1 MRTVRQMM
9 NEKAHRLLSIQ
20 PEHTVYDALLQMA
33 EHDVG
38 ALIVLRGEQLVGIF
52 SERDYARK
60 IILDGKTSKLTPISA
75 VMTHDVI
82 CVDPDRTADECMAL
96 MTEKHVRHLP
106 IIENKAVVGLISIGD
121 VVREMISDQKHTIE
135 QLEQYIM
142 SQLL

>member
-38 ALIVLRGEQLVGIF
+38 ALIVLRGEQLVDIF

-142 SQLL
+142 S

>member
-106 IIENKAVVGLISIGD
+106 IIENKAVVGLISIVD

-142 SQLL
+142 S

>member
-75 VMTHDVI
+75 IMTHDVI

-142 SQLL
+142 S

>member
-1 MRTVRQMM
+1 MMRTVRQMM

-38 ALIVLRGEQLVGIF
+38 ALIVSRGEQLVGIF

-142 SQLL
+142 S

>member
-121 VVREMISDQKHTIE
+121 VVREMISDQKHTIA

-142 SQLL
+142 S

>member
-60 IILDGKTSKLTPISA
+60 IIIDGKTSKLTPISA

-142 SQLL
+142 S

>member
-1 MRTVRQMM
+1 M
-9 NEKAHRLLSIQ
+9 SIQ

-142 SQLL
+142 S

>member
-1 MRTVRQMM
+1 
-9 NEKAHRLLSIQ
+9 
-20 PEHTVYDALLQMA
+20 MA

-75 VMTHDVI
+75 IMTHDVI

-121 VVREMISDQKHTIE
+121 VVREMISDQKHTIA

-142 SQLL
+142 S

>member
-1 MRTVRQMM
+1 MRTVRQMV
-9 NEKAHRLLSIQ
+9 NTKAHRLLSIQ

-38 ALIVLRGEQLVGIF
+38 ARIVLRGEQVVGIF

-142 SQLL
+142 S

>member
-1 MRTVRQMM
+1 MMRTVRQMM

-38 ALIVLRGEQLVGIF
+38 ALIVSRGEQLVGIF

-121 VVREMISDQKHTIE
+121 VVREMISDQKHTIA

-142 SQLL
+142 S

>member
-1 MRTVRQMM
+1 
-9 NEKAHRLLSIQ
+9 
-20 PEHTVYDALLQMA
+20 
-33 EHDVG
+33 
-38 ALIVLRGEQLVGIF
+38 
-52 SERDYARK
+52 
-60 IILDGKTSKLTPISA
+60 
-75 VMTHDVI
+75 MTHDVI

-142 SQLL
+142 S

>member
-106 IIENKAVVGLISIGD
+106 IIENKAVVGLISIWD
-121 VVREMISDQKHTIE
+121 VVREMISDQKHTIA

-142 SQLL
+142 S

>member
-142 SQLL
+142 S

>member
-52 SERDYARK
+52 SE
-60 IILDGKTSKLTPISA
+60 
-75 VMTHDVI
+75 
-82 CVDPDRTADECMAL
+82 
-96 MTEKHVRHLP
+96 
-106 IIENKAVVGLISIGD
+106 
-121 VVREMISDQKHTIE
+121 
-135 QLEQYIM
+135 
-142 SQLL
+142 